1 MNEGHCS
8 VIMEEP
14 QHQRAFCMDKE
25 QYSTMRKTIL
35 LAMIMVPVGT
45 FITILCIGYFT
56 FSHTIE
62 TRTMQ
67 TLKRIVNDHRHMIES
82 FLMERKA
89 SLEFVADSYT
99 FDDLM
104 KPKMLGDILERLQ
117 RESNAFLD
125 IGVFN
130 DSGVHVAYHGP
141 YKLTGKN
148 YSNEEWFKTVTRQG
162 YYISDAFMGFRNT
175 PHFIIAVT
183 RKMNG
188 HTWVLRATI
197 DTYVFNDLVE
207 NIRIGQTGEAY
218 IINAQ
223 SLFQTKRR
231 SGGNLLEMDTD
242 EILFPE
248 NDSESHTFLAKS
260 KDGIKYLYA
269 VTWMKDKH
277 WLLVVRQEES
287 DAFKTIRSAAYLAVL
302 ITLLGSIMIVGIA
315 FYLTDRLVRRMEGL
329 DTEKTQ
335 LNQQLIGAS
344 RLAELGEMAA
354 GFAHE
359 INNPLQIMKSEHSLI
374 KMLLG
379 EIIEEKNLEESEPLA
394 DIHDSLNQ
402 IELQISRCGTITQ
415 SILKFGRQG
424 EPNPQAMDIHQITPE
439 VVGMIKK
446 KAFVQD
452 VEIQES
458 YGDSPI
464 LIHGDPPELQQVLLN
479 LLNNAMDAIEDS
491 KNRSS
496 GIITVKTGRRE
507 DGTAKIEIADN
518 GKGISPEDMNKIFTP
533 FFTTKPVGKGT
544 GLGLSVCFGI
554 INKMGGTMEVFNNPE
569 GGTNFAISLPV
580 IQK

>member
-1 MNEGHCS
+1 
-8 VIMEEP
+8 
-14 QHQRAFCMDKE
+14 
-25 QYSTMRKTIL
+25 L
-35 LAMIMVPVGT
+35 LAMIMVPVVT

-99 FDDLM
+99 FEDLM

-130 DSGVHVAYHGP
+130 DSGVHMAYHGP

-148 YSNEEWFKTVTRQG
+148 YNNEEWFKTVLRQG

-242 EILFPE
+242 KILFPE
-248 NDSESHTFLAKS
+248 NDSESHTFLAKNE
-260 KDGIKYLYA
+260 DGVKYLYA

-277 WLLVVRQEES
+277 WLLVVRQEEA
-287 DAFKTIRSAAYLAVL
+287 DAFKSIRSAAYLTILV
-302 ITLLGSIMIVGIA
+302 TLFGSIMIVGIA

-394 DIHDSLNQ
+394 DIYDSLNQ

-424 EPNPQAMDIHQITPE
+424 EPLPQNLDIHLTTPE
-439 VVGMIKK
+439 VVEMIKK
-446 KAFVQD
+446 KALVQD
-452 VEIQES
+452 VEIKEFYGES
-458 YGDSPI
+458 PV
-464 LIHGDPPELQQVLLN
+464 LVRGDPSEFQQVLLN
-479 LLNNAMDAIEDS
+479 LLNNAMDAIEES
-491 KNRSS
+491 VNRSS
-496 GIITVKTGRRE
+496 GTLTIKTGLGE
-507 DGTAKIEIADN
+507 DGFAKIEIADN

-580 IQK
+580 IKK

>member
-1 MNEGHCS
+1 M
-8 VIMEEP
+8 
-14 QHQRAFCMDKE
+14 
-25 QYSTMRKTIL
+25 
-35 LAMIMVPVGT
+35 LAMIMVPVVT

-99 FDDLM
+99 FEDLM

-130 DSGVHVAYHGP
+130 DSGVHMAYHGP

-148 YSNEEWFKTVTRQG
+148 YNNEEWFKTVLRQG

-242 EILFPE
+242 KILFPE
-248 NDSESHTFLAKS
+248 NDSESHTFLAKNE
-260 KDGIKYLYA
+260 DGVKYLYA

-277 WLLVVRQEES
+277 WLLVVRQEEA
-287 DAFKTIRSAAYLAVL
+287 DAFKSIRSAAYLTILV
-302 ITLLGSIMIVGIA
+302 TLFGSIMIVGIA

-394 DIHDSLNQ
+394 DIYDSLNQ

-424 EPNPQAMDIHQITPE
+424 EPLPQNLDIHLTTPE
-439 VVGMIKK
+439 VVEMIKK
-446 KAFVQD
+446 KALVQD
-452 VEIQES
+452 VEIKEFYGES
-458 YGDSPI
+458 PV
-464 LIHGDPPELQQVLLN
+464 LVRGDPSEFQQVLLN
-479 LLNNAMDAIEDS
+479 LLNNAMDAIEES
-491 KNRSS
+491 VNRSS
-496 GIITVKTGRRE
+496 GTLTIKTGLGE
-507 DGTAKIEIADN
+507 DGFAKIEIADN

-580 IQK
+580 IKK

>member
-1 MNEGHCS
+1 M
-8 VIMEEP
+8 
-14 QHQRAFCMDKE
+14 
-25 QYSTMRKTIL
+25 

>member
-1 MNEGHCS
+1 
-8 VIMEEP
+8 
-14 QHQRAFCMDKE
+14 MDKE

>member
-1 MNEGHCS
+1 
-8 VIMEEP
+8 
-14 QHQRAFCMDKE
+14 MDKE

-35 LAMIMVPVGT
+35 LAMIMVPVVT

-99 FDDLM
+99 FEDLM

-130 DSGVHVAYHGP
+130 DSGVHMAYHGP

-148 YSNEEWFKTVTRQG
+148 YNNEEWFKTVLRQG

-242 EILFPE
+242 KILFPE
-248 NDSESHTFLAKS
+248 NDSESHTFLAKNE
-260 KDGIKYLYA
+260 DGVKYLYA

-277 WLLVVRQEES
+277 WLLVVRQEEA
-287 DAFKTIRSAAYLAVL
+287 DAFKSIRSAAYLTILV
-302 ITLLGSIMIVGIA
+302 TLFGSIMIVGIA

-394 DIHDSLNQ
+394 DIYDSLNQ

-424 EPNPQAMDIHQITPE
+424 EPLPQNLDI
-439 VVGMIKK
+439 
-446 KAFVQD
+446 
-452 VEIQES
+452 
-458 YGDSPI
+458 
-464 LIHGDPPELQQVLLN
+464 
-479 LLNNAMDAIEDS
+479 
-491 KNRSS
+491 
-496 GIITVKTGRRE
+496 
-507 DGTAKIEIADN
+507 
-518 GKGISPEDMNKIFTP
+518 
-533 FFTTKPVGKGT
+533 
-544 GLGLSVCFGI
+544 
-554 INKMGGTMEVFNNPE
+554 
-569 GGTNFAISLPV
+569 
-580 IQK
+580 